1 MILLLQL
8 FILRAEAELQAISGD
23 NLAQNLQCI
32 DSLKAQLSCLFG
44 SHTVKLV
51 SFSLEP
57 KQHQQARDDIFK
69 PRRVGSHTMAN
80 IKYKG
85 DWMKRPISNDE
96 VTWLAKLF
104 VWLSDWLNENLGINQ
119 PENSQVG
126 PTWSYVEV
134 SRDDVEKVCGST
146 ETMKA
151 VLCTLGSWILM
162 LGTAVVRLMRKHGLR
177 VNLRIL
183 ASKKVVMVLLLYAV
197 FSLLRKVFGHFH
209 RV

>member
-32 DSLKAQLSCLFG
+32 DSLKAQVSCLFG
-44 SHTVKLV
+44 RHTVKPV

-57 KQHQQARDDIFK
+57 KQHQQACDDIFK
-69 PRRVGSHTMAN
+69 PRRVGSHTLAN
-80 IKYKG
+80 IEYKG

-96 VTWLAKLF
+96 VAWLAKLF

-119 PENSQVG
+119 PENSQAG

-151 VLCTLGSWILM
+151 VLCALGSWILM

-197 FSLLRKVFGHFH
+197 FSLFRKVFGHFR